1 MKMNKDLRVK
11 LVFILG
17 VVILFS
23 WFAFP
28 LEKRINLGL
37 DLKGGMHLVL
47 RVDTANLSEN
57 AKTDAVERA
66 LEIIRNRIDEFGV
79 GEPSIQRQGEEEIVV
94 QLPGITDRNRAIELI
109 GRTALLEFKL
119 VNADPEKLKHSAEGN
134 VPEGYELKTYM
145 KDEEEAQLLIEK
157 KAVLIGDAVVDA
169 QVSFDRTGFG
179 EPYVSLKFN
188 SQGAREFAK
197 ITRENVGKQL
207 AIVLDGKVHSA
218 PVIREAIPS
227 GEAQITGSFDLNE
240 ARDLSIILRVGA
252 LPAPMYIEEE
262 RTVGPLL
269 GQDSINSGIKA
280 CLIGGALVLLFMT
293 VYYFNAGIIAN
304 IALMLNMV
312 LILGALGM
320 FRVLLLQQQVTL
332 TLPGIAGIVLTLGM
346 AVDANVLI
354 NERIR
359 EELRIGRPLYAA
371 IRSGYN
377 KAFSAII
384 DSNVTTLIAAFL
396 LFQFGTGP
404 IRGFAV
410 TLTIGI
416 LVSLFTAIFV
426 TRTIFETLIAMKL
439 MKKIHM
445 VPFLTNTKFD
455 FVGKRK
461 IFYAFSIVLIIFGLI
476 VFQGKGKDKYGID
489 FSGGELQRYKF
500 QQVVSIEDIRD
511 SLKEV
516 GLAESTILPFKDSPR
531 AVAIRTFEESS
542 NKVQEVFKEK
552 FPNNKF
558 EIMGIEK
565 VGPLV
570 GQELRKRAMQAILF
584 ALLGILIYV
593 GFRFKHFNYAA
604 AGIIALFHDVFLTIG
619 ILAIMGRSIDLLV
632 VTALLTIA
640 GYSIN
645 DTIVIFDRVR
655 EIERTHGRKASLG
668 EIINLGVNQTLSRTI
683 LTTVL
688 TLLVVFALFFF
699 GGEVLNSF
707 ALALIIG
714 ISSGVYS
721 TIFIASPLVLAW
733 QKK

>member
-1 MKMNKDLRVK
+1 MLA
-11 LVFILG
+11 L
-17 VVILFS
+17 
-23 WFAFP
+23 
-28 LEKRINLGL
+28 NLTL
-37 DLKGGMHLVL
+37 
-47 RVDTANLSEN
+47 
-57 AKTDAVERA
+57 
-66 LEIIRNRIDEFGV
+66 
-79 GEPSIQRQGEEEIVV
+79 
-94 QLPGITDRNRAIELI
+94 
-109 GRTALLEFKL
+109 
-119 VNADPEKLKHSAEGN
+119 
-134 VPEGYELKTYM
+134 
-145 KDEEEAQLLIEK
+145 
-157 KAVLIGDAVVDA
+157 
-169 QVSFDRTGFG
+169 
-179 EPYVSLKFN
+179 
-188 SQGAREFAK
+188 REFAK

>member
-1 MKMNKDLRVK
+1 
-11 LVFILG
+11 
-17 VVILFS
+17 
-23 WFAFP
+23 
-28 LEKRINLGL
+28 
-37 DLKGGMHLVL
+37 
-47 RVDTANLSEN
+47 
-57 AKTDAVERA
+57 
-66 LEIIRNRIDEFGV
+66 
-79 GEPSIQRQGEEEIVV
+79 
-94 QLPGITDRNRAIELI
+94 
-109 GRTALLEFKL
+109 
-119 VNADPEKLKHSAEGN
+119 
-134 VPEGYELKTYM
+134 
-145 KDEEEAQLLIEK
+145 
-157 KAVLIGDAVVDA
+157 
-169 QVSFDRTGFG
+169 
-179 EPYVSLKFN
+179 
-188 SQGAREFAK
+188 
-197 ITRENVGKQL
+197 
-207 AIVLDGKVHSA
+207 
-218 PVIREAIPS
+218 
-227 GEAQITGSFDLNE
+227 
-240 ARDLSIILRVGA
+240 
-252 LPAPMYIEEE
+252 
-262 RTVGPLL
+262 
-269 GQDSINSGIKA
+269 
-280 CLIGGALVLLFMT
+280 
-293 VYYFNAGIIAN
+293 
-304 IALMLNMV
+304 
-312 LILGALGM
+312 
-320 FRVLLLQQQVTL
+320 
-332 TLPGIAGIVLTLGM
+332 
-346 AVDANVLI
+346 
-354 NERIR
+354 
-359 EELRIGRPLYAA
+359 
-371 IRSGYN
+371 
-377 KAFSAII
+377 
-384 DSNVTTLIAAFL
+384 
-396 LFQFGTGP
+396 
-404 IRGFAV
+404 
-410 TLTIGI
+410 
-416 LVSLFTAIFV
+416 
-426 TRTIFETLIAMKL
+426 
-439 MKKIHM
+439 M